1 MENDKKKYTSG
12 FKVPSSYFEALD
24 DKLFSIVSEDKFPE
38 NTGFNVPED
47 YFETLEEKILSKTI
61 REKESKVISI
71 FRKKNIWYA
80 TGIAASILILLF
92 FNWNKSNTNIT
103 NWEIAE
109 IETYIYNNLDIEAQD
124 AAQLLNEE
132 DLESLQWESLSIT
145 EETIENYLLDSL
157 DDTSLLIE

>member
-12 FKVPSSYFEALD
+12 FKVPSSYFEARD

-124 AAQLLNEE
+124 VAQLLNEE